1 MSQNG
6 MESLSFIPWIPGT
19 AGPESTAGGPLA
31 APESNI

>member
-19 AGPESTAGGPLA
+19 AGAESTAGEPLV
-31 APESNI
+31 APEPNI